1 MHKIQIPPGKTWF
14 DIQKCHFA
22 DVPVTQTT
30 ENGDGIS
37 ITEFLEATES
47 TTTIFDLLGSAVF
60 TPIKQDML
68 FNVNRVRERQKQQT
82 TTSPTPTTTI
92 QQLIKSELSLPEPP
106 PLSHN
111 ATEGLIWLVRGL
123 DFMAHAFRADLT
135 TNKDVAVGD
144 KHPRKELGDLFRE
157 SYKATLAPY
166 HGVLIRPIFRAAM
179 SAAPRRR
186 DFYIRLSG
194 QGVDPEL
201 ARQELERWVD
211 ALEKIV
217 GILQKFLAS
226 VNKPESKSSEGK
238 EKSAV

>member
-14 DIQKCHFA
+14 DMQKCHFS
-22 DVPVTQTT
+22 DVPISDTDQ
-30 ENGDGIS
+30 GIS
-37 ITEFLEATES
+37 PTEFLEATES
-47 TTTIFDLLGSAVF
+47 TTTIFDLLGSAIF

-82 TTSPTPTTTI
+82 TTSPSPTTATL
-92 QQLIKSELSLPEPP
+92 QQLIKDELSLPENETP
-106 PLSHN
+106 PLAQN
-111 ATEGLIWLVRGL
+111 ATEGLTWLVRGL

-157 SYKATLAPY
+157 SYKVTLAPY

-194 QGVDPEL
+194 QGVDPET

-211 ALEKIV
+211 ALEKNV

-226 VNKPESKSSEGK
+226 VNKPESESSE
-238 EKSAV
+238 EKTKS

>member
-68 FNVNRVRERQKQQT
+68 FNVNRVRERQKQNNTVQT
-82 TTSPTPTTTI
+82 L
-92 QQLIKSELSLPEPP
+92 QQLIKDELSLPDSEKP
-106 PLSHN
+106 PLAQN
-111 ATEGLIWLVRGL
+111 ATEGLTWLVRGL

-144 KHPRKELGDLFRE
+144 KHTRKELGDLFRE

-194 QGVDPEL
+194 QGVDPET

-217 GILQKFLAS
+217 GILQKFMAS
-226 VNKPESKSSEGK
+226 VNTGKEKASEEK

>member
-14 DIQKCHFA
+14 GIQKCHFA

-68 FNVNRVRERQKQQT
+68 FNVNRVRERQKQNNTVQT
-82 TTSPTPTTTI
+82 L
-92 QQLIKSELSLPEPP
+92 QQLIKDESSLPDSGKP
-106 PLSHN
+106 PLAQN
-111 ATEGLIWLVRGL
+111 ATEGLTWLVRGL

-157 SYKATLAPY
+157 SYKVTLAPY